1 MAKGELTPN
10 TYTPSQLASEV
21 QTLAENY
28 RGAVS
33 EIEDTREGIA
43 QVQTT
48 VDEIN
53 SKIVTPKY
61 QAKIVDPTTSQQLI
75 QPDAGYD
82 ALSSVTVNASSVG
95 RTLETFVMRNNQE
108 DLFDLNLNGNVPD
121 YACYQQS
128 HLRKVT
134 GNITEIGSHAFDY
147 CLSLQEI
154 DCRNVTSLGESA
166 FIGCQQLYVV
176 DLRNLANVS
185 RNAFINCHI
194 RYLDIRKATI
204 IGAAA
209 LQANYGLI
217 LIDFTSCETP
227 PTIMNT
233 TFALVPTTARY
244 VFKDATVKAAVQSAT
259 NWSALASQIYTV
271 AEIEALVGMT
281 YDEYYLQI
289 FGHPRND

>member
-1 MAKGELTPN
+1 MTQTKI
-10 TYTPSQLASEV
+10 YPSTQ
-21 QTLAENY
+21 
-28 RGAVS
+28 
-33 EIEDTREGIA
+33 A
-43 QVQTT
+43 QVQAVQAT

-53 SKIVTPKY
+53 TKITTPKY

-134 GNITEIGSHAFDY
+134 GNITAVGNSGFTS

-154 DCRNVTSLGESA
+154 DCRNVTSLGTGA
-166 FIGCQQLYVV
+166 FRECPRLSVV
-176 DLRNLANVS
+176 DLRNLTVVGNTVFAN
-185 RNAFINCHI
+185 CDI
-194 RYLDIRKATI
+194 RYLDLRNAKNISTQSF
-204 IGAAA
+204 
-209 LQANYGLI
+209 LANSRLV
-217 LIDFTSCETP
+217 LIDFTSCEVP
-227 PTIMNT
+227 PIIAINS
-233 TFALVPTTARY
+233 FQAVPTTARY
-244 VFKDATVKAAVQSAT
+244 VFKDAAVKAAVQSAT

-271 AEIEALVGMT
+271 AEIEAIVGMT
-281 YDEYYLQI
+281 YDEYYLQC
-289 FGHPRND
+289 FGHARNEVQA